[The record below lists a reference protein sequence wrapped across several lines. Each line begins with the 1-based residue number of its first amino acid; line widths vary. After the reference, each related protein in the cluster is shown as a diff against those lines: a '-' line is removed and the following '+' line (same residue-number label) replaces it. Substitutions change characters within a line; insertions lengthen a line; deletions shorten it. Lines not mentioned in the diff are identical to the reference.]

1 MDDKSIQTEAD
12 NMKDGQPLPDP
23 DQIDADSSLDDMHD
37 YCAALGYAICSLN
50 VTTDEEAET
59 IGTAVQQM
67 MNGERAK
74 VPDNISAQR
83 FQEIQ
88 DRISGLKDEIKQFR
102 RDIKLRASFDS
113 MLEFYKTGRWK
124 EARDEIYK
132 FISVAIAPIA
142 DDLINLTP
150 YIEKEITNQ
159 EYGGKSLEE
168 LYAEAERDE
177 NGDIA
182 KNSLAYKLLQAAR
195 AAREKEAPRTAIHRA
210 DSVEYPLD
218 KPNSNIWKLLEKD
231 TAGQLAFNLAKK
243 GSNAKLLAYYSI
255 DFDELKDIK
264 ITKRLLMFDKL
275 VYIAISALFN
285 AGNNIITLPQ
295 IYYAMGYKGTPGTA
309 DRNKINDSITKMMGA
324 KIFFDNKEEANK
336 YKKYDRFLYDGP
348 LLPVERGTAI
358 VNGQMMDVV
367 IHIFREPPMV
377 TFAKQRKQITT
388 LDIKL
393 LQAPVSKTDGNLQI
407 QDYLL
412 ERISK
417 AKNTDSKTCRILFDT
432 LYKNTGIKAK
442 PKTEAEKS
450 AKRRAPDKIRKYLT
464 HYKSH
469 AFISDFSLDADGLTV
484 FW

>member
-1 MDDKSIQTEAD
+1 MDNKSIQTEPD
-12 NMKDGQPLPDP
+12 NTKDRQPLPDP
-23 DQIDADSSLDDMHD
+23 EQIGTGRSMDDMMD
-37 YCAALGYAICSLN
+37 YYAAIGYAICKPDI
-50 VTTDEEAET
+50 TTEEEAAALDEAT
-59 IGTAVQQM
+59 RKQILGENPQQIGQ
-67 MNGERAK
+67 AK
-74 VPDNISAQR
+74 IAAEKLK
-83 FQEIQ
+83 EIQ
-88 DRISGLKDEIKQFR
+88 DNIKTIRKDIGLRISFDE
-102 RDIKLRASFDS
+102 
-113 MLEFYKTGRWK
+113 MVEFYRSGQWK
-124 EARDEIYK
+124 ESRRQLYRMMML
-132 FISVAIAPIA
+132 APIA
-142 DDLINLTP
+142 DEISKLSP
-150 YIEKEITNQ
+150 YFEKEIEKP
-159 EYGGKSLEE
+159 EYEGKTIDDLLEE
-168 LYAEAERDE
+168 AELNEEGELSEDCLLYKAWKAASEA
-177 NGDIA
+177 
-182 KNSLAYKLLQAAR
+182 Q
-195 AAREKEAPRTAIHRA
+195 EKETPHAAVHRT

-218 KPNSNIWKLLEKD
+218 KPNARIWKLLEED
-231 TAGQLAFNLAKK
+231 TAGQIAFNLAKK
-243 GSNAKLLAYYSI
+243 GSKTQLLAYYSI

-295 IYYAMGYKGTPGTA
+295 IYYAMGYKGTPGRA
-309 DRNKINDSITKMMGA
+309 DKNKINDSITKMMGA
-324 KIFFDNKEEANK
+324 KIFFDNKEEASK

-358 VNGQMMDVV
+358 VNGQMMDVA

-432 LYKNTGIKAK
+432 LYKNTGIEAK

-450 AKRRAPDKIRKYLT
+450 TKRRTPDKIRKYLT
-464 HYKSH
+464 HYKAH
-469 AFISDFSLDADGLTV
+469 AFITDFSLDKDGLTV
-484 FW
+484 SW